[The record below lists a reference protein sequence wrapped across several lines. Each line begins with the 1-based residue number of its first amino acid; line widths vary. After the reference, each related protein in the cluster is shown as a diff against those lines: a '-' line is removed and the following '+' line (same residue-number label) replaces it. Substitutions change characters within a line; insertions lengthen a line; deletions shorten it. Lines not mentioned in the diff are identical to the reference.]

1 MGCRTRMPPTDGKP
15 FWEPG
20 DRIGVLVDLRPHRR
34 SLAVYKNGARLGLAV
49 PSGLQA
55 PMRWAVSL
63 FQEASVRLMKSVP
76 LPPDVSDAQ
85 HEEEARKTKERVAND
100 PTMSSLGFAHPENA

>member
-1 MGCRTRMPPTDGKP
+1 MRALTDM
-15 FWEPG
+15 
-20 DRIGVLVDLRPHRR
+20 
-34 SLAVYKNGARLGLAV
+34 
-49 PSGLQA
+49 QA